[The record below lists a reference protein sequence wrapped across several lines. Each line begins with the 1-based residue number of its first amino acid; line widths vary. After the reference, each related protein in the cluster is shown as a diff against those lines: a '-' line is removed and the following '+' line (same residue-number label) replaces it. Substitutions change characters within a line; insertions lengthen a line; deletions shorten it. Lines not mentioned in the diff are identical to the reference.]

1 MSLDR
6 RIGLGHAGPDRVVID
21 DVLFE
26 RKVGRHART
35 CACCEATIAPGEE
48 RYIPI
53 RHDERRRLV
62 DGRHTRICLPCVERR
77 LERAKGAA

>member
-6 RIGLGHAGPDRVVID
+6 RIGLDHDGPDRVVID

-26 RKVGRHART
+26 RKTGRHARA
-35 CACCEATIAPGEE
+35 CACCDATIAPGEE
-48 RYIPI
+48 RYVPV

-62 DGRHTRICLPCVERR
+62 DGRDTRICLPCVERR
-77 LERAKGAA
+77 LAAARGAA